1 LTIPATF
8 VSITARAGCA
18 AFSFGFAM
26 MKRFALLVSIA
37 QLLALHCSQVHAQSF
52 NCHYA
57 KTADEVLICQ
67 DHQLSALDERM
78 AGIYSQVRQNL
89 YGSQRII
96 LESQQATFSVLKFL
110 LPLRVETLSTQNEL
124 AICQRV

>member
-1 LTIPATF
+1 
-8 VSITARAGCA
+8 
-18 AFSFGFAM
+18 
-26 MKRFALLVSIA
+26 
-37 QLLALHCSQVHAQSF
+37 
-52 NCHYA
+52 
-57 KTADEVLICQ
+57 
-67 DHQLSALDERM
+67 M